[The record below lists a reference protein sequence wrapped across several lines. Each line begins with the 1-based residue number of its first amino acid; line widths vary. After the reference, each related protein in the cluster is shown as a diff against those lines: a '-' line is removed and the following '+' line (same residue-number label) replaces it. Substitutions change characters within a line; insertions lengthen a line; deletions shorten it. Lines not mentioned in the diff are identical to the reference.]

1 MNFQLPKVSVSV
13 KLLVALGAMGAAG
26 VASASLF
33 VDPGRYCPAEQP
45 D

>member
-1 MNFQLPKVSVSV
+1 MNFPTSKKSVSV

-33 VDPGRYCPAEQP
+33 VDPGRYGPAEQP